1 MSDKT
6 KAIVKATVGVTVV
19 GLAFFVG
26 FNVGQIDLMTTLI
39 DRYEEHGEKLV
50 DTWSVKKHGG
60 MMYDVMLECI
70 GD

>member
-6 KAIVKATVGVTVV
+6 KAIVVATVGVAVV

-39 DRYEEHGEKLV
+39 DRYEEYGEKSV
-50 DTWSVKKHGG
+50 DTWSVKKHGD